1 MKTLKKILPVDVWS
15 KEKKHLT
22 RIELDESKKE
32 FNVNFRKDTGLYKGF
47 KVLDLKKNREVLDI
61 RFYCPTGRA
70 NYCAMW
76 IFADSFHSSGTGRA
90 CGYGYN
96 RESAAFN
103 EAIVNCGIKG
113 FPRFS
118 GSGCNEWAIEI
129 LLKILDV
136 KKYKIVEFYA

>member
-1 MKTLKKILPVDVWS
+1 MKTFKKMLPVNVWS

-22 RIELDESKKE
+22 QITLDESKNK
-32 FNVNFRKDTGLYKGF
+32 FNVNFRKESGLYKGF
-47 KVLDLKKNREVLDI
+47 KVLDLRKNKEVLDI

-76 IFADSFHSSGTGRA
+76 IFSDSFHSSGTGCAR
-90 CGYGYN
+90 GYGYN

-103 EAIVNCGIKG
+103 EAVTNCGIDG
-113 FPRFS
+113 FPVFS

-129 LLKILDV
+129 LLKILDI